1 MSMKSEYNLPSRSPF
16 QKIYDLMIFFISYRR
31 VAFSHF
37 TPSRAFS
44 QGSQRRQGDSI
55 IPIQI
60 LSSLSAPALPHV
72 TLVAGTKLN
81 PAFCTRKP
89 KFCQHLPL
97 IHACHGAGL
106 RQSYVER
113 EVLNGVRI
121 KTNASE
127 NLCC

>member
-1 MSMKSEYNLPSRSPF
+1 MKSEYNLPSRSPF

-89 KFCQHLPL
+89 KFCQNL
-97 IHACHGAGL
+97 CHGAGL
-106 RQSYVER
+106 RQICVER
-113 EVLNGVRI
+113 EVLNGVHI
-121 KTNASE
+121 KTNASK